1 MEDLNMLKCKN
12 CCYYAVSEM
21 NEFEHCC
28 FTEWGNSDCDVA
40 PCDEPDWDDEYEDVS
55 AEDYAEWSNAGCGID
70 YDMRSW

>member
-1 MEDLNMLKCKN
+1 MLKCEN

-40 PCDEPDWDDEYEDVS
+40 PCDEQDWDDEYEDVS
-55 AEDYAEWSNAGCGID
+55 AEDYAE
-70 YDMRSW
+70 